1 MTTSHSLSGYQDHER
16 RHHRAIV
23 TENTEYHLHDELCV
37 GVRERHSGVWMPD
50 HPALGARLERVL
62 EWAKLTGIIGS
73 SAVFKMGRGAVL
85 ATSPVRDIVRPE
97 REAPGFYLQHP
108 CCIEAGTRPARLT

>member
-1 MTTSHSLSGYQDHER
+1 MSTSPSVPPSYKDHER

-50 HPALGARLERVL
+50 HPALGARLERVQ
-62 EWAKLTGIIGS
+62 EWAAMLSIVGN
-73 SAVFKMGRGAVL
+73 SAVFMLGRGAIL

-97 REAPGFYLQHP
+97 REAPNFYLRHSGCSEP
-108 CCIEAGTRPARLT
+108 GTRSGHA